1 MAPQYC
7 WKLHAPRLPGLA
19 LEWADRYLLPDY
31 AGAGPDDAALVLY
44 PSTPNEITVTNQ
56 KEPSL
61 RKLLRWAVTT
71 KRQVHQK
78 LEAAGCLLRGPLEFP
93 GTGPW
98 PASENGKYAERRG
111 GVQTLALI
119 NGTEKVSVDLRFA
132 VKDTAQPCQFYSCS
146 TEQKFSRRLHLGQ
159 KDADADRDGK
169 ILRAAKAGSFRLPG
183 VHIKQPRTAR
193 AAACASLAITPT
205 AWSFKVQVRSDHPYP
220 PGLLRSLHGTFP
232 DDSAPFPHE
241 LLKPEAAPA
250 AARAA
255 APASK
260 RAARP
265 GAAAKQKPAAK
276 PARAIAK
283 GNPAAASKASKSKGG
298 RSYQP
303 KGRQRRCSDGKC
315 NFQPI
320 SGASAEDRRKN
331 FKCQH
336 CKLQPKNYKDVPKKF
351 VVDRCGP
358 GVCRQHLNSDG
369 TCTICKRKPQ

>member
-1 MAPQYC
+1 MAPLYC
-7 WKLHAPRLPGLA
+7 RKLHAPRLVGVA
-19 LEWADRYLLPDY
+19 LEWADQYLLGY
-31 AGAGPDDAALVLY
+31 GAGPDDAALVLN
-44 PSTPNEITVTNQ
+44 PCTASAITATNQ
-56 KEPSL
+56 KEPL
-61 RKLLRWAVTT
+61 LPNLLRWAVAT

-78 LEAAGCLLRGPLEFP
+78 LAAAGCLLRGPLEFP

-132 VKDTAQPCQFYSCS
+132 VKDTSQPCQFYSCS

-205 AWSFKVQVRSDHPYP
+205 TWSFKVQVRSDYPYP
-220 PGLLRSLHGTFP
+220 PGLSRSLHGTFP
-232 DDSAPFPHE
+232 EGSAPFPYE
-241 LLKPEAAPA
+241 LFNPEAAPA

-255 APASK
+255 RASK
-260 RAARP
+260 PAAKP
-265 GAAAKQKPAAK
+265 AAKQKPAAK

>member
-1 MAPQYC
+1 MAPLYC
-7 WKLHAPRLPGLA
+7 RKLHAPRLVGVA
-19 LEWADRYLLPDY
+19 LEWADQYLLGY
-31 AGAGPDDAALVLY
+31 GAAPGDAALVLN
-44 PSTPNEITVTNQ
+44 PCTASAITVTNQ
-56 KEPSL
+56 KEPL
-61 RKLLRWAVTT
+61 LPNLLRWAVAT
-71 KRQVHQK
+71 KRQVHEK
-78 LEAAGCLLRGPLEFP
+78 LAAAGCLLRGSLEFAGP
-93 GTGPW
+93 GPR
-98 PASENGKYAERRG
+98 SEPESGKYAGRRG

-119 NGTEKVSVDLRFA
+119 NGAEKVSVDLRFA
-132 VKDTAQPCQFYSCS
+132 IKDTAQPRQFYSCL
-146 TEQKFSRRLHLGQ
+146 TEQKFGTRLYMA
-159 KDADADRDGK
+159 KRDADADRDGK
-169 ILRAAKAGSFRLPG
+169 LLQAAKGGSFKLPG
-183 VHIKQPRTAR
+183 VDSKQRRTAR

-205 AWSFKVQVRSDHPYP
+205 TWSFKVQVRSDHPYP